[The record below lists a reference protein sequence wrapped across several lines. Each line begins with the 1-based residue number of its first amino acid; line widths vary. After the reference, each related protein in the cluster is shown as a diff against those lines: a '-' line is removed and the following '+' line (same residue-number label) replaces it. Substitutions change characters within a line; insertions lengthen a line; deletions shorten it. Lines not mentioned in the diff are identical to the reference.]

1 MTEQQLVWYTV
12 IYCKISGTPVS
23 EVLCYDEDTA
33 QRVKDEIDLTLDT
46 HAYYTSIEEDYEDME
61 DEQ

>member
-1 MTEQQLVWYTV
+1 MAEQQLVWYTV
-12 IYCKISGTPVS
+12 VYCKISGTPVS

-61 DEQ
+61 DE

>member
-12 IYCKISGTPVS
+12 VYCKISGTPVS

-61 DEQ
+61 DE